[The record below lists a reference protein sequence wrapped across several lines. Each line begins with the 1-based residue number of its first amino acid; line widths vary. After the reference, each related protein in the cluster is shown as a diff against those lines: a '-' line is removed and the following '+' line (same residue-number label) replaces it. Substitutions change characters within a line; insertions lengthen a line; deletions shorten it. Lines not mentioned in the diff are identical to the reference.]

1 MLQILLVILPVF
13 LLIFLGWV
21 CRKRGFPGEG
31 FWAPAEKL
39 TYFILF
45 PALLVATLA
54 EADFSGLDLLPMAL
68 AVDGAILLMTALTL
82 ALKPLL
88 GIDGPGFTSLYQ
100 GAIRMNSYIGLS
112 VSYGLFGAAGLTA
125 AALAVA
131 AIVPLANVCCVL
143 ILARYGSAA
152 QPTVLGVLKEFARN
166 PLILGCVLGGLLNA
180 TGLGLPPVA
189 DDMLHILGR
198 AALPLGLLAV
208 GAALSLQAV
217 KNVKALAFG
226 ITVLKLAVLPAITL
240 GIALLLGVQGTA
252 LAVAVLF
259 NALPTATSSYILARQ
274 LGGDAQ
280 LMAALVTLQTA
291 ASMLTI
297 PLVLALVAAPA

>member
-1 MLQILLVILPVF
+1 MFEIVLVILPVF
-13 LLIFLGWV
+13 LLIFLGWS
-21 CRKRGFPGEG
+21 CRKRDFPGEH

-39 TYFILF
+39 IYFLLF
-45 PALLVATLA
+45 PALLVSTLA
-54 EADFSGLDLLPMAL
+54 KADFADLDIVPMAL

-82 ALKPLL
+82 ALRPLL
-88 GIDGPGFTSLYQ
+88 GIEGPGFTSLYQ

-112 VSYGLFGAAGLTA
+112 VSYGLFGEAGLTA

-152 QPTVLGVLKEFARN
+152 QPTVGGIFKEFARN
-166 PLILGCVLGGLLNA
+166 PLIVGCVLGGLLNG
-180 TGLGLPPVA
+180 TGIGLPPVVG
-189 DDMLHILGR
+189 DMLEILGR

-208 GAALSLQAV
+208 GAALSLKAV
-217 KNVKALAFG
+217 QDVKALAFG
-226 ITVLKLAVLPAITL
+226 ITVLKLAVLPAITVVL
-240 GIALLLGVQGTA
+240 ALLLGLQGTA

-274 LGGDAQ
+274 LGGDAH
-280 LMAALVTLQTA
+280 LMAALVTLQTG

-297 PLVLALVAAPA
+297 PIVLALVS

>member
-1 MLQILLVILPVF
+1 MLEIVLVILPVF
-13 LLIFLGWV
+13 LLIFLGWT

-45 PALLVATLA
+45 PALLIATLA
-54 EADFSGLDLLPMAL
+54 EADFADLDILPMAL
-68 AVDGAILLMTALTL
+68 AVDGAILIMTALTL

-112 VSYGLFGAAGLTA
+112 VSFGLFGEAGLTA

-143 ILARYGSAA
+143 ILARYGKAA
-152 QPTVLGVLKEFARN
+152 QPTVAGVLKEFARN
-166 PLILGCVLGGLLNA
+166 PLIVACVVGGLLNA
-180 TGLGLPPVA
+180 TGIGLPPVI
-189 DDMLHILGR
+189 DDMLRILGR
-198 AALPLGLLAV
+198 AALPIGLLAV

-217 KNVKALAFG
+217 KHVKALAFG

-240 GIALLLGVQGTA
+240 AIALPLGLAGPA

-291 ASMLTI
+291 AAMLTLPI
-297 PLVLALVAAPA
+297 VLALVT